1 MKELDLGSKLY
12 YIDKKTEESREVEA
26 VYVDNNGFG
35 FYFDGT
41 PHKLPYTVIGSRLY
55 ISRADAWNAWWN
67 VKKRKKPTK
76 PARQQATKKTEVNRN
91 DRRMPLPPT
100 QAPLP
105 SVQAIENG
113 LPEPCNQNLHS
124 LDNVETLQS
133 SSAPPHG
140 CDTCQLRRNGTCTLI
155 RSELC
160 GDYRA
165 VPWVSEE
172 ERIAWADK
180 SILERFKERSVGK
193 YKGGFQ
199 DPYSGKI
206 WGGK

>member
-67 VKKRKKPTK
+67 AKKRKMPIKS
-76 PARQQATKKTEVNRN
+76 ARKQTIKKTEANRN
-91 DRRMPLPPT
+91 ERRTSLSPT

-160 GDYRA
+160 DDYRA

-172 ERIAWADK
+172 KRIAWADK
-180 SILERFKERSVGK
+180 SMLERFRERGRGK

-199 DPYSGKI
+199 NQYSGKI

>member
-1 MKELDLGSKLY
+1 MTAKLERNFS
-12 YIDKKTEESREVEA
+12 DKKTEESREVEA

-67 VKKRKKPTK
+67 AKKRKMPIK
-76 PARQQATKKTEVNRN
+76 PARKQTIKKTEANRN
-91 DRRMPLPPT
+91 ERRTSLSPT

-124 LDNVETLQS
+124 LDNVETLQP
-133 SSAPPHG
+133 SSAPASPERNMHAY
-140 CDTCQLRRNGTCTLI
+140 TLRVVRRLQSG
-155 RSELC
+155 
-160 GDYRA
+160 
-165 VPWVSEE
+165 
-172 ERIAWADK
+172 
-180 SILERFKERSVGK
+180 SVGE
-193 YKGGFQ
+193 
-199 DPYSGKI
+199 
-206 WGGK
+206 

>member
-1 MKELDLGSKLY
+1 MKELDIGSKLY
-12 YIDKKTEESREVEA
+12 YIDKKTEELREVDV
-26 VYVDNNGFG
+26 VYIDNNGFG
-35 FYFDGT
+35 FYIDGA

-91 DRRMPLPPT
+91 DRRMPLSPT

>member
-12 YIDKKTEESREVEA
+12 YIDQKTEESREVEA
-26 VYVDNNGFG
+26 VYGDNNGFG